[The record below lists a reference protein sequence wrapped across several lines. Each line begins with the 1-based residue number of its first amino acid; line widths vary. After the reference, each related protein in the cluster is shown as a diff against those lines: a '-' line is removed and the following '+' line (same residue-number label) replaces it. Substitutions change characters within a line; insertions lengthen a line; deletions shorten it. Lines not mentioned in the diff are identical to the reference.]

1 MAKFVT
7 DVRNQRRSSRR
18 WRHGMRH
25 RIFKRVA
32 TQFQNG
38 PTEDNMKK
46 WIIAVALLATVS
58 GCAPELGGAN
68 ERGGFVNRATGPND
82 SDAFNLANYHCKQ
95 YGRVARITKMDVPSD
110 IMTFDCVQP

>member
-1 MAKFVT
+1 
-7 DVRNQRRSSRR
+7 
-18 WRHGMRH
+18 
-25 RIFKRVA
+25 
-32 TQFQNG
+32 
-38 PTEDNMKK
+38 MKK